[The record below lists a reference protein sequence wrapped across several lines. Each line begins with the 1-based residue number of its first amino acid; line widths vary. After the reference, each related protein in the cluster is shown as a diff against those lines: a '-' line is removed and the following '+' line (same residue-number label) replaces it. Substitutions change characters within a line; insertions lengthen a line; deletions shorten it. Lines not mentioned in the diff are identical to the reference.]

1 MQGTGLVLYAPVFLM
16 IRSKQEAT
24 LSPNTAR
31 AVFWLHL
38 AYQVREER
46 DKEGGRVYVVSDV
59 RVCGV

>member
-1 MQGTGLVLYAPVFLM
+1 M

-46 DKEGGRVYVVSDV
+46 DIEVGGVYVVSNV